1 VNFTF
6 SSGKLYPVAGGN
18 KNRSLV
24 IEIRDSNDVLMKS
37 WEYPLEG
44 AGALANGAIKLTADV
59 ANSPDITPTYAPRAY
74 VYEKFEGGLRLLG
87 SNTVETSQQ

>member
-1 VNFTF
+1 
-6 SSGKLYPVAGGN
+6 
-18 KNRSLV
+18 
-24 IEIRDSNDVLMKS
+24 KS